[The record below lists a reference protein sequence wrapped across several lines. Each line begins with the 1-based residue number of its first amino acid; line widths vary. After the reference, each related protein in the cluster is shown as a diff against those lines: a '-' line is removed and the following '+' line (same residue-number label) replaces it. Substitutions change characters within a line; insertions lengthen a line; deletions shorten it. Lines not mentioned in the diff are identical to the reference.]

1 MMVLHRERALLK
13 IRAPSPC
20 STAGCLVWESIA
32 YRDHAMFGKIED
44 VLAEVD
50 RLIDSNPPLPK
61 YSKLI

>member
-1 MMVLHRERALLK
+1 
-13 IRAPSPC
+13 
-20 STAGCLVWESIA
+20 
-32 YRDHAMFGKIED
+32 MFGKIED